1 MAIVAALEGVVS
13 NARHFDQMNSRV
25 CRDALKELV
34 KVAGSGDA
42 AIGKE
47 IAKLDQQQQDTLMKI
62 VYVGLSSDPSNSAA
76 FLKWH
81 AALFEK
87 AGAGAIIRTLTDKS
101 NPVPAIK
108 GP

>member
-1 MAIVAALEGVVS
+1 MAAVVAAIDSLAES
-13 NARHFDQMNSRV
+13 HFSDMNSRV

-42 AIGKE
+42 AITKE
-47 IAKLDQQQQDTLMKI
+47 VGKLDQKQQDTLMKI
-62 VYVGLSSDPSNSAA
+62 VYVGLSSDPTNSAA

-81 AALFEK
+81 AILFEK
-87 AGAGAIIRTLTDKS
+87 SGAGAIVRTLTDKS
-101 NPVPAIK
+101 NPVPAPK